1 MKTKLCKEK
10 EQVDDTEF
18 ISVLVGAFSLSE
30 QMPTCLVVLEKYSGN
45 KRPRTPVTVL
55 LNFLDTG
62 SVECW
67 GLEMMF

>member
-10 EQVDDTEF
+10 EQVDDAKF
-18 ISVLVGAFSLSE
+18 ISVSVGAFLVSE
-30 QMPTCLVVLEKYSGN
+30 QMPTCLVMLEKYSGN

-55 LNFLDTG
+55 LDFLNTG

-67 GLEMMF
+67 ELEMMF